1 MTHPLPFPDEVT
13 REITAT
19 LAVVGL
25 EVYHLEWKPAKRRGH
40 LELTIERAG
49 GGVSIEDCARASG
62 LVGDLLDQRGV
73 PEVPYALEV
82 ASPGLDRRLY
92 TLADCAR
99 FTGRRVRVQL
109 ATPTD
114 GTSRLKGRLEQVEG
128 ETVTVLDEDRD
139 RRYTVR
145 FGDVKLAR
153 LIPDFGTPDEDQREK
168 TERSTR

>member
-1 MTHPLPFPDEVT
+1 LTHALPFPDEVT

-19 LAVVGL
+19 LAAAGL
-25 EVYHLEWKPAKRRGH
+25 EVYHLEWKPAKRRGF
-40 LELTIERAG
+40 LELTIDRP
-49 GGVSIEDCARASG
+49 GGVSLADCARASG

-73 PEVPYALEV
+73 PETPYSLEV
-82 ASPGLDRRLY
+82 ASPGLDRRLF
-92 TLADCAR
+92 TLADCVR
-99 FTGRRVRVQL
+99 FTGERVRVQL
-109 ATPTD
+109 LTPTE
-114 GTSRLKGRLEQVEG
+114 GTSRLKGRLERVEG

-153 LIPDFGTPDEDQREK
+153 LIPDFGTPDENQRET